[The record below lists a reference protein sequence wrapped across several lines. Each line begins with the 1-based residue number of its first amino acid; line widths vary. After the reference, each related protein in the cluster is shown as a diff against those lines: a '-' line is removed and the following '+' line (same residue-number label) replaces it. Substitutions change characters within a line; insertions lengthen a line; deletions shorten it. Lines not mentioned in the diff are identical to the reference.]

1 MCRKHERQH
10 AEDFNGKDSFSPYDD
25 DINKFFD
32 KVNLVTSN
40 LADITKKFVG
50 TTYEYANSTEFPQ
63 WKKIL
68 DNPNQ
73 KAETVDAYV
82 SRPYQTRDRNL
93 VESPFGSFRS
103 PFDMLNV
110 FGSSGGRTPFGIY
123 SYKGP
128 STREYNDCLR
138 KDGVS
143 VWDSEGYWRCL
154 FPNSEVPARLLDYKK
169 NHLAG
174 QILTKEDF
182 LDAVREFK
190 PSGEEVIDLG
200 PKGLFFKQFNGFL
213 NWKNAMYENAR
224 KQREATRRKIRES
237 FLNPPAEGSTDTSTS
252 DRVVSSSVVSS
263 MNSDHDAK
271 EVVLRET
278 KTEVFSDG
286 TAVTKNIIKKKP
298 FGASEWITVNEE
310 VQTEDNKNGWFWNS
324 K

>member
-1 MCRKHERQH
+1 MCRRHER
-10 AEDFNGKDSFSPYDD
+10 KDQDALVDSKELFSPYDD
-25 DINKFFD
+25 DINRFFD

-50 TTYEYANSTEFPQ
+50 STYDYANSTDFPQ
-63 WKKIL
+63 WK
-68 DNPNQ
+68 DRMES
-73 KAETVDAYV
+73 KATESIDSYV
-82 SRPYQTRDRNL
+82 NRPYQTRDQDL
-93 VESPFGSFRS
+93 VSDGPFNAPFRT
-103 PFDMLNV
+103 PFDIFNV

-169 NHLAG
+169 NHLDG

-182 LDAVREFK
+182 TDAVREHK
-190 PSGEEVIDLG
+190 PSGDEVIDLG
-200 PKGLFFKQFNGFL
+200 PKGVFFKQFTGYL

-224 KQREATRRKIRES
+224 KQREDTRKKIRES
-237 FLNPPAEGSTDTSTS
+237 FSKPPADQASG
-252 DRVVSSSVVSS
+252 DRAVVSSSVVSS
-263 MNSDHDAK
+263 MNSDYDTK

-286 TAVTKNIIKKKP
+286 TAVTKNITKTKP
-298 FGASEWITVNEE
+298 FGAREWVSVNED